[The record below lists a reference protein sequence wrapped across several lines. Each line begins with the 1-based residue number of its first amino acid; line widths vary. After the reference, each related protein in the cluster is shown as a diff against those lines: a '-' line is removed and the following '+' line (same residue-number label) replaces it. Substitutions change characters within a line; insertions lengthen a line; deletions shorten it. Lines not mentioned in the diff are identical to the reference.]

1 MKAKDKEKIAMEV
14 QNILHMNTGDGDSSY
29 ACNSFLQETAMWKT
43 LPVLRHTI
51 KFMANND
58 IIFNTQCFKVADLGC
73 SSSINSLLVASTIID
88 MVHDLCEET
97 KHKSPQFEV
106 CLNDLFGND
115 FNTIFKML
123 PEFYSNL
130 KKKKKKREHF
140 GHCFVSATPGSF
152 YRRLFPNKSLHLIHS
167 MYALHWLSQVP
178 EGIENNKSNIYMS
191 KSSPPNVLE
200 AYQKKFDTDFRK
212 FLQMRSEEL
221 VQGGCMVLTFVGR
234 SIADPTIDDCCIIWK
249 LLAQSLH
256 DILKEGLIQES
267 DIKSFNMPYYNPC
280 EDEVR
285 NIIQN
290 EGSFSLDMLNV
301 FQVNWDPHD
310 TDYISTK
317 DFDVPSHIHGENAA
331 KALRAVMEPLLTS
344 HFGNS
349 IIDILFDKFK
359 KHVSL
364 QLAKKKIR
372 YYNIVVSLSRK

>member
-1 MKAKDKEKIAMEV
+1 
-14 QNILHMNTGDGDSSY
+14 
-29 ACNSFLQETAMWKT
+29 MWKT

-167 MYALHWLSQVP
+167 MYALHWLSQVIFITSTFP
-178 EGIENNKSNIYMS
+178 VLTIYFHIYEIKSPYIL
-191 KSSPPNVLE
+191 KVFIQ
-200 AYQKKFDTDFRK
+200 YQK
-212 FLQMRSEEL
+212 
-221 VQGGCMVLTFVGR
+221 
-234 SIADPTIDDCCIIWK
+234 P
-249 LLAQSLH
+249 
-256 DILKEGLIQES
+256 
-267 DIKSFNMPYYNPC
+267 P
-280 EDEVR
+280 
-285 NIIQN
+285 
-290 EGSFSLDMLNV
+290 
-301 FQVNWDPHD
+301 
-310 TDYISTK
+310 
-317 DFDVPSHIHGENAA
+317 
-331 KALRAVMEPLLTS
+331 
-344 HFGNS
+344 
-349 IIDILFDKFK
+349 
-359 KHVSL
+359 KH
-364 QLAKKKIR
+364 
-372 YYNIVVSLSRK
+372 YIVVFKLIGVRF